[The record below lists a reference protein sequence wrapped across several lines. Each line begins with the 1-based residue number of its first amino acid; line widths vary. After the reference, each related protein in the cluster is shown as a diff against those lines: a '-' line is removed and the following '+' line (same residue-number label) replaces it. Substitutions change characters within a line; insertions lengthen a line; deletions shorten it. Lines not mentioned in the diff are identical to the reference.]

1 VKGDEGMAIDWEN
14 YGRDRYGGGRAQ
26 SSTYQVHSR
35 GKYGNGRPV
44 YQEHTYVDGNTVRK
58 ASALPR
64 RREQDR
70 SRREPKRYPVR
81 QPVKM
86 PGISGKGFLFLMA
99 MLSAVMFMG
108 FSYLSTQS
116 EVRQMKNEVV
126 AMQTD
131 IAQQRELYE
140 EEYQNIENS
149 VDIAKIYERA
159 TKKLKMVYA
168 ENNQIYTYSNKKS
181 DLVKQYADIPG
192 AD

>member
-1 VKGDEGMAIDWEN
+1 MAIDWEN
-14 YGRDRYGGGRAQ
+14 YGRDRYGSGRAQ

-35 GKYGNGRPV
+35 RQGNGRNM
-44 YQEHTYVDGNTVRK
+44 YHEHTYVDGNTVRK
-58 ASALPR
+58 ASALPK
-64 RREQDR
+64 RREEDR
-70 SRREPKRYPVR
+70 PEREPRRYPVR

-86 PGISGKGFLFLMA
+86 PGISGKAFVFLLF
-99 MLSAVMFMG
+99 MLSAVIWMG
-108 FSYLSTQS
+108 FSYLTTQG

-131 IAQQRELYE
+131 IAQQRELYD
-140 EEYQNIENS
+140 EEYQNIVNS

-159 TKKLKMVYA
+159 TKKLKMVHA

-192 AD
+192 TD

>member
-1 VKGDEGMAIDWEN
+1 M
-14 YGRDRYGGGRAQ
+14 
-26 SSTYQVHSR
+26 
-35 GKYGNGRPV
+35 
-44 YQEHTYVDGNTVRK
+44 
-58 ASALPR
+58 
-64 RREQDR
+64 
-70 SRREPKRYPVR
+70 PVR

-86 PGISGKGFLFLMA
+86 PGISGRGFVFLSM

-116 EVRQMKNEVV
+116 QVRQMKNEVV

-131 IAQQRELYE
+131 IAQQRELYD

-159 TKKLKMVYA
+159 TKKLKMVHA

-192 AD
+192 TN

>member
-1 VKGDEGMAIDWEN
+1 MAIDWEN
-14 YGRDRYGGGRAQ
+14 YGRDRYGGGRTQ
-26 SSTYQVHSR
+26 SSTYRVHSR
-35 GKYGNGRPV
+35 GQGNRYGARGTA

-58 ASALPR
+58 ASALPK

-70 SRREPKRYPVR
+70 PRREPKRYPVR

-86 PGISGKGFLFLMA
+86 PGISGKGFLFLTF
-99 MLSAVMFMG
+99 MLSAVVFMG

-116 EVRQMKNEVV
+116 EVRQMKNQVV

-131 IAQQRELYE
+131 IAQQRELYD

-159 TKKLKMVYA
+159 TKKLKMVHA
-168 ENNQIYTYSNKKS
+168 QNNQVYTYSNKKS
-181 DLVKQYADIPG
+181 GLVKQYADIPG

>member
-1 VKGDEGMAIDWEN
+1 MAIDWEN
-14 YGRDRYGGGRAQ
+14 YGRDRYGSGRAQ

-35 GKYGNGRPV
+35 GQYGNGSP
-44 YQEHTYVDGNTVRK
+44 EHREYTYVDGNTVRK

-64 RREQDR
+64 RREQQR
-70 SRREPKRYPVR
+70 PQREPKRYPVR

-86 PGISGKGFLFLMA
+86 PGISGKGFLFLTA

-159 TKKLKMVYA
+159 TKKLKMVHA
-168 ENNQIYTYSNKKS
+168 ENNQVFTYTNKKS

>member
-1 VKGDEGMAIDWEN
+1 MAIDWEN

-26 SSTYQVHSR
+26 SSTYQVHSNGR
-35 GKYGNGRPV
+35 GNRYGNRETA

-64 RREQDR
+64 RREQGR
-70 SRREPKRYPVR
+70 PQRETKRYPVR

-86 PGISGKGFLFLMA
+86 PGISGKGFLFLTV
-99 MLSAVMFMG
+99 MLSAVIVMG
-108 FSYLSTQS
+108 FSYLSTQND
-116 EVRQMKNEVV
+116 VRQIKNQVV

-131 IAQQRELYE
+131 IAQQKELYE

-149 VDIAKIYERA
+149 VDVAKIYEHA
-159 TKKLKMVYA
+159 TKKLKMVHA
-168 ENNQIYTYSNKKS
+168 QNNQVYTYSNKKS

>member
-1 VKGDEGMAIDWEN
+1 MAIDWEN
-14 YGRDRYGGGRAQ
+14 YGRDRYGSGRTQ
-26 SSTYQVHSR
+26 SSTYQTYSHREGSSDR
-35 GKYGNGRPV
+35 YRRTA

-58 ASALPR
+58 ASALPK
-64 RREQDR
+64 RREENRPERQ
-70 SRREPKRYPVR
+70 PKRYPTR

-86 PGISGKGFLFLMA
+86 PGISGRGFLFLLV
-99 MLSAVMFMG
+99 MLSAVMLMG

-126 AMQTD
+126 TLQSD
-131 IAQQRELYE
+131 IAEQKELYD

-159 TKKLKMVYA
+159 TEKLKMVHA
-168 ENNQIYTYSNKKS
+168 QNNQIYTYSNKKS

-192 AD
+192 TN